1 MKTQVFEEDLSKNF
15 AEFLKNYFETELKI
29 DFDPIPVRKAVK
41 KPQTLLTFILRQIIG
56 FSINNQSLYSYDE
69 PLAFDTREK
78 AEVAMIVS
86 FEIIFYFVNIKQE
99 IILNR
104 KMLDK
109 YGLVLEVNLK
119 TCLQLLYVI

>member
-1 MKTQVFEEDLSKNF
+1 M
-15 AEFLKNYFETELKI
+15 
-29 DFDPIPVRKAVK
+29 DFDPIPIRKAVK

-56 FSINNQSLYSYDE
+56 FSVNNQPLYSFDE
-69 PLAFDTREK
+69 PLAFDTREE

-86 FEIIFYFVNIKQE
+86 LEMNYYFVNINQE
-99 IILNR
+99 VIFNR

-119 TCLQLLYVI
+119 TCLLLLYVI